1 MEFIYWVE
9 AGILG
14 IVEGLTEF
22 LPVSSTG
29 HLILAADWLGFDSG
43 VGKVFEVVIQ
53 LGAILAVCW
62 LFRERILRLL
72 AGLLRGDR
80 AAVSFTVAVLVAFL
94 PSAVIGVVFIKIIK
108 YWLFRP
114 VIVAI
119 TLVLG
124 GLVILWVERRPQR
137 PETEL
142 AEEISL
148 RQALVVGLAQ
158 VVSMIPGTS
167 RSGATIIGGMLGGMS
182 RSAATDFSFFLA
194 IPTMLGA
201 TVLDLVKN
209 GGAMSSTEVIAI
221 AFGFFAAFVS
231 ALVVIRFLIHFV
243 AHHTLRVFAWYRIGF
258 GGLMLV
264 WYGLLPAV
272 AG

>member
-1 MEFIYWVE
+1 MEFIYWVK

-29 HLILAADWLGFDSG
+29 HLILAADWLDFDSG
-43 VGKVFEVVIQ
+43 AGKVFEVVIQ

-72 AGLLRGDR
+72 TGLLRRDP
-80 AAVSFTVAVLVAFL
+80 AAIAFTAALLVAFF
-94 PSAVIGVVFIKIIK
+94 PSVVIGLIFLKAIKA
-108 YWLFRP
+108 YLFKP

-119 TLVLG
+119 TLVVG
-124 GLVILWVERRPQR
+124 GLIILWVERRPER
-137 PETEL
+137 PQTAI
-142 AEEISL
+142 AEEITF
-148 RQALVVGLAQ
+148 RQALIVGIAQ
-158 VVSMIPGTS
+158 VISMVPGTS
-167 RSGATIIGGMLGGMS
+167 RSGATIVGGMLGGMS

-201 TVLDLVKN
+201 TVLDLWKN
-209 GGAMSSTEVIAI
+209 GGALTADEGIAI

-231 ALVVIRFLIHFV
+231 AIVVIKFLIHFV
-243 AHHTLRVFAWYRIGF
+243 AHNTLRVFAWYRIGF

-264 WYGLLPAV
+264 WYGLL
-272 AG
+272 GH